1 MPLENIRYSRE
12 WLKQAKYDIDT
23 AKAMLKAGRNIYC
36 VFMCHL
42 SLEKAFKA
50 LYVMRVDKNPPKIHS
65 LVYFAQKVNLDLPR
79 SLKEFIEKLDEVSVP
94 TRYPDELEKILKEY
108 NKPRTKIIFAK
119 AKELLEWLKA
129 KTGKQ

>member
-50 LYVMRVDKNPPKIHS
+50 LYVMRVDKNPLKSTALFILPK
-65 LVYFAQKVNLDLPR
+65 
-79 SLKEFIEKLDEVSVP
+79 KLIWIYRAV
-94 TRYPDELEKILKEY
+94 
-108 NKPRTKIIFAK
+108 
-119 AKELLEWLKA
+119 
-129 KTGKQ
+129 